1 MLGFEPDM
9 QVVATAGEAEEA
21 VRLFRKHRP
30 DVTIMDL
37 QLRGTSGVEAIR
49 SIRNTNPDARIIVLT
64 MHHGEEDI
72 HRAIEAGAT
81 TYLLKDALFDELV
94 DFVRRV
100 DAGEAPIPPNI
111 ARLLANRASEE
122 ALTPREVAVL
132 EHIAK
137 GFRNK
142 EIGAALGI
150 TEQTVK
156 VHVRNVFAKLG
167 VMDRTAA
174 LTVALRKGIIHLK

>member
-1 MLGFEPDM
+1 MLGCEPDM
-9 QVVATAGEAEEA
+9 QVVATAGEGEEA
-21 VRLFRKHRP
+21 VRLFRQHCP

-49 SIRNTNPDARIIVLT
+49 LIRNTNPEARIIVLT
-64 MHHGEEDI
+64 IHHGEEDI
-72 HRAIEAGAT
+72 YRAMAAGAT
-81 TYLLKDALFDELV
+81 TYVLKDALFEELV
-94 DFVRRV
+94 DLVRGV
-100 DAGEAPIPPNI
+100 DAGEAPIPANI
-111 ARLLANRASEE
+111 ARLLSHRAAKE
-122 ALTPREVAVL
+122 ALTLREVEIL
-132 EHIAK
+132 EHVAQ

-167 VMDRTAA
+167 VADRTAA
-174 LTVALRKGIIHLK
+174 LTVALQKGIIHLS